1 MHGPWTKARPVSN
14 SEYLVIRYTRERVLQ
29 AGMTEV
35 QWKRTSVNP
44 TRWSTSARPR
54 WVTMKVGA

>member
-1 MHGPWTKARPVSN
+1 MHGPWTKAQPVDN
-14 SEYLVIRYTRERVLQ
+14 SEGVVIRYTRSRVLQ

-35 QWKRTSVNP
+35 QWKRTNVNP

-54 WVTMKVGA
+54 WVTMRVCA